1 MGTLVASTIRNYL
14 VNLDAR
20 LVSSLPQL
28 EVLDISH
35 NFIIALEERLFK
47 SLSASNRLTSLYL
60 QGKEAQVFEDFST
73 VL

>member
-47 SLSASNRLTSLYL
+47 SLSASNSLTSLYL